1 MGKKSTKNQKSS
13 TKKGHKPNNQYKIDH
28 DLSLIISK
36 ISLKHGDLFRVDFWD
51 DSDVLNDYMLDMNR
65 ETLKGMADFIY
76 KILGEEKSWTHTR
89 PITGIDENGQPIMV
103 DSWNNNR

>member
-1 MGKKSTKNQKSS
+1 MGKKSTKNQQSNI
-13 TKKGHKPNNQYKIDH
+13 KKGHEPTNQYKIDH

-36 ISLKHGDLFRVDFWD
+36 IALKNGDLFRVDFWD

-76 KILGEEKSWTHTR
+76 KILEQEK
-89 PITGIDENGQPIMV
+89 
-103 DSWNNNR
+103 